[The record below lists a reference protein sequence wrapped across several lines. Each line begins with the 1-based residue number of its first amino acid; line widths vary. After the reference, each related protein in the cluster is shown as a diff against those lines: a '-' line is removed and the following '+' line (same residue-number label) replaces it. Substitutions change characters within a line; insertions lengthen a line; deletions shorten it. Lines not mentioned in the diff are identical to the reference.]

1 MLKNVLKLHQCLINY
16 CPTNT
21 ARLLCEKTTKGG
33 REKQKHWMF
42 FSPIDLNVQRVGGCW
57 PSPHYLNAFTQ
68 CSNICVCFRVLA
80 LRMWENKKDVAVW
93 TKKPRAAGE
102 KKQQQERKRKRYWM
116 TKCETVDQRNDT
128 EHQYLKSIAR
138 ICSLFLLYWI
148 CLCGYETPQCVC
160 VCLCALQRPLRLL
173 VLSIFSAQ
181 QWYWSTGPS
190 LCSSALLSCPVLTNR
205 YCRCGY
211 KCCRGFRKHNYRD
224 SSVSTKLLVDV

>member
-57 PSPHYLNAFTQ
+57 PSPHYLSAVTQ

-160 VCLCALQRPLRLL
+160 VFVCTPATTEAFGIEYFQCTAVILKHRSFSLLQ
-173 VLSIFSAQ
+173 
-181 QWYWSTGPS
+181 
-190 LCSSALLSCPVLTNR
+190 CSPVLSCP
-205 YCRCGY
+205 
-211 KCCRGFRKHNYRD
+211 H
-224 SSVSTKLLVDV
+224 

>member
-33 REKQKHWMF
+33 REKHKDGEQHWMF
-42 FSPIDLNVQRVGGCW
+42 FSPIDLNAQRVGGCW

-160 VCLCALQRPLRLL
+160 VFVCTPATTEAFGIEYFQCTAVILKHRSFSLLQ
-173 VLSIFSAQ
+173 
-181 QWYWSTGPS
+181 
-190 LCSSALLSCPVLTNR
+190 CSPVLSCP
-205 YCRCGY
+205 
-211 KCCRGFRKHNYRD
+211 H
-224 SSVSTKLLVDV
+224 

>member
-21 ARLLCEKTTKGG
+21 AKTAVWEDDQRWERKGA
-33 REKQKHWMF
+33 RCF
-42 FSPIDLNVQRVGGCW
+42 FPRIDFNVQRVGGCW
-57 PSPHYLNAFTQ
+57 PSPHYLNAVTQ
-68 CSNICVCFRVLA
+68 CSNIWVCFRVLA
-80 LRMWENKKDVAVW
+80 PRMWENKKDVVVW

-102 KKQQQERKRKRYWM
+102 KKKQQERKRKRDWM

-160 VCLCALQRPLRLL
+160 VCVLTALKWPLRLL

-181 QWYWSTGPS
+181 QWYWSTGPF
-190 LCSSALLSCPVLTNR
+190 LCSSALLSCPVLS
-205 YCRCGY
+205 CP
-211 KCCRGFRKHNYRD
+211 H
-224 SSVSTKLLVDV
+224 